1 MKLSDDLKSL
11 IDSSIIDGSISS
23 NERKV
28 LLKRA
33 ISEGHDQDE
42 FELHIDSLLFS
53 KNGSF
58 LKKII
63 YHRKAG
69 SKQVLKKKGII
80 EELNEYEQVPV
91 KELKIRIW
99 HLILALIIF
108 LIISII
114 YFIKPIINTTE
125 EYKLNFQHDCIGVD
139 DCLSKYNFEGARAH
153 VNFIKSKTDNM
164 SYGEIGDYNEGWRKI
179 INQESDFW
187 FNDGDYEKALSI
199 IKEEKLKFTSRGTT
213 SLFDEHSYNLAI
225 YKLINSIIDELLIQN
240 KFEDAK
246 KWCFRLP
253 DAMTDGWSR
262 KGSPYEYDEAPKMK
276 DVMMKKIKDYEN
288 TLNS

>member
-53 KNGSF
+53 KNGNF

-153 VNFIKSKTDNM
+153 VNFIKSKTV
-164 SYGEIGDYNEGWRKI
+164 SYGELAEYDAGWKKI

-199 IKEEKLKFTSRGTT
+199 IKEEKLKFVHEGTRD
-213 SLFDEHSYNLAI
+213 LFDEHSYNLAI
-225 YKLINSIIDELLIQN
+225 HKLINSIIDELLIQN

-246 KWCFRLP
+246 RWSFRLP
-253 DAMTDGWSR
+253 DAKTNGWSR
-262 KGSPYEYDEAPKMK
+262 DGSPHKYDEAPKMK
-276 DVMMKKIKDYEN
+276 DVMMKKIKEYEN
-288 TLNS
+288 TLNN

>member
-1 MKLSDDLKSL
+1 MKLTDDLKSL

-114 YFIKPIINTTE
+114 YFIKPIINTIE

-139 DCLSKYNFEGARAH
+139 DCLSKYNFEGARAYISLPYDVGNYKERDAH
-153 VNFIKSKTDNM
+153 
-164 SYGEIGDYNEGWRKI
+164 
-179 INQESDFW
+179 
-187 FNDGDYEKALSI
+187 NDGWVNIIVAESNYWVNNGDFKKALQILDADKQNYNNATDLNFVYFNRAKYDLINNI
-199 IKEEKLKFTSRGTT
+199 IEKL
-213 SLFDEHSYNLAI
+213 LDDNEFDEARKWVLKCPDKHESGQNFREEDGF
-225 YKLINSIIDELLIQN
+225 YKRHKPSEKMRYILNKKIDELEKLS
-240 KFEDAK
+240 K
-246 KWCFRLP
+246 
-253 DAMTDGWSR
+253 
-262 KGSPYEYDEAPKMK
+262 
-276 DVMMKKIKDYEN
+276 
-288 TLNS
+288 

>member
-153 VNFIKSKTDNM
+153 VNFIKSSTDP
-164 SYGEIGDYNEGWRKI
+164 IILTYNINGIRAEYDESWMNI

-199 IKEEKLKFTSRGTT
+199 IKEEKLKFDHAGK
-213 SLFDEHSYNLAI
+213 YNLAI
-225 YKLINSIIDELLIQN
+225 HKLINSIIDELLIQN

-253 DAMTDGWSR
+253 DAKTDGWSR
-262 KGSPYEYDEAPKMK
+262 KESPYKYDEAPKMK

-288 TLNS
+288 TLNN